1 MSSGLKGLARELGAV
16 VPNLVLDVG
25 ELRVVLVV
33 LLVLRAVDCRVKGS
47 FHGWLLCGTV

>member
-1 MSSGLKGLARELGAV
+1 MSSGLKGLAREPGAV

-33 LLVLRAVDCRVKGS
+33 LLVLRAVDCRVERS